1 MTTQRTTR
9 KSCREWI
16 DYYQRHRRRL
26 IRSAVL
32 AVVVIGIAAPGVWLF
47 LLGGAETV
55 ARITND
61 AFVAASRSGGL
72 AVHEI
77 RLSGR
82 RTADRNAL
90 MKAIGVARDTPI
102 FAVDLERLQERI
114 KNLGWVEHARVS
126 RHLPDVIAI
135 HIEERTPFARWQH
148 DGRLV
153 VIDRAGVVI
162 TAHQLDHYRSL
173 PLVVG
178 VDAASEVVALM
189 DMMAT
194 DSGLQARVAAA
205 VRIGSR
211 RWNLKLDN
219 GVDVLLPEDGT
230 EAAWR
235 RLGALHRQDKVLER
249 DINVID
255 LRVEDRVFLKLPP
268 ETAVQIRDPGE
279 ST

>member
-1 MTTQRTTR
+1 MTTQRPPR
-9 KSCREWI
+9 KLSREWI

-32 AVVVIGIAAPGVWLF
+32 AVVVIGIVAPGVWLS
-47 LLGGAETV
+47 LLGGTDAIE
-55 ARITND
+55 RITND
-61 AFVAASRSGGL
+61 TFVAASRSSGL

-82 RTADRNAL
+82 RNADRNAL
-90 MKAIGVARDTPI
+90 MTAIGVARDTPI
-102 FAVDLERLQERI
+102 FAVDLERLQHRI
-114 KNLGWVEHARVS
+114 ENLGWVERARIS
-126 RHLPDVIAI
+126 RHLPDILVI

-148 DGRLV
+148 DGRFV

-162 TAHQLDHYRSL
+162 TAHQPDLYRSL

-178 VDAASEVVALM
+178 VDAASEAVALI

-194 DSGLQARVAAA
+194 DPDLRARVTAG
-205 VRIGSR
+205 VRVGSR

-219 GVDVLLPEDGT
+219 GVDVLLPEDAT

-235 RLGALHRQDKVLER
+235 RLGTLHRQKRILER

-255 LRVEDRVFLKLPP
+255 LRVEGRVFLKLPP
-268 ETAVQIRDPGE
+268 ETAAQIRDPGK
-279 ST
+279 SA

>member
-1 MTTQRTTR
+1 MTTQRTPR
-9 KSCREWI
+9 KSRRDWI

-32 AVVVIGIAAPGVWLF
+32 AVVVIGIVAPGVWLS
-47 LLGGAETV
+47 LLGGADTV

-61 AFVAASRSGGL
+61 VFVTASRSGGL

-82 RTADRNAL
+82 RNADRKAL
-90 MKAIGVARDTPI
+90 MTAIGVARNMPI
-102 FAVDLERLQERI
+102 FSVDLERLQERI
-114 KNLGWVEHARVS
+114 ENIGWIEQARIA
-126 RHLPDVIAI
+126 RHLPDVLAI

-162 TAHQLDHYRSL
+162 TAHQSDRYRSL

-178 VDAASEVVALM
+178 VDAASQAVALI

-230 EAAWR
+230 EAAWS

-255 LRVEDRVFLKLPP
+255 LRVEGRVFLLLPP

>member
-1 MTTQRTTR
+1 MTTQRAKR
-9 KSCREWI
+9 KSRREWI

-32 AVVVIGIAAPGVWLF
+32 AVVVIGIAVPGGWLS
-47 LLGGAETV
+47 LLGGADTV

-82 RTADRNAL
+82 RNADRNAL
-90 MKAIGVARDTPI
+90 MTAIGVARDTPI
-102 FAVDLERLQERI
+102 FAVDLVDLQERI
-114 KNLGWVEHARVS
+114 ENLGWVEHARTS
-126 RHLPDVIAI
+126 RHLPDVVAI
-135 HIEERTPFARWQH
+135 HIKERTPFARWQH

-162 TAHQLDHYRSL
+162 TAHQLDRYRSL

-178 VDAASEVVALM
+178 VDAAFEAVALI
-189 DMMAT
+189 DILAT
-194 DSGLQARVAAA
+194 DPGLQARVAAV

-219 GVDVLLPEDGT
+219 GVDVLLPEDAT

-235 RLGALHRQDKVLER
+235 RLGALHRQDKILER

-255 LRVEDRVFLKLPP
+255 LRVKDRVFLKLPP
-268 ETAVQIRDPGE
+268 ETAAQIRDPGE